1 MKDRIQITED
11 IREWEYGRYEGLL
24 TAEIRKIREEQGLDK
39 DSKWDIWRD
48 GCEGGE
54 SPDELAKRL
63 DDLIAEIRKI
73 QSPCMHGEKPVDVV
87 IIAHGHS

>member
-1 MKDRIQITED
+1 M
-11 IREWEYGRYEGLL
+11 
-24 TAEIRKIREEQGLDK
+24 TAEIRKIREEQGLDR

-63 DDLIAEIRKI
+63 DDLRSGRFRALVCTERSQSMSLLLPTDTRKLPSVAPAEALPAFLTFIL
-73 QSPCMHGEKPVDVV
+73 Q
-87 IIAHGHS
+87 AHN